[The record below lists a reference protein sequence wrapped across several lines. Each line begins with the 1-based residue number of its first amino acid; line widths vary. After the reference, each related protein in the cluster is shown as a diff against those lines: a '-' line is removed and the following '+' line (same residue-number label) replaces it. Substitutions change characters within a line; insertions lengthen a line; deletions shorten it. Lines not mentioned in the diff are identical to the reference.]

1 MEKFISVLVE
11 REVKTEEQNALH
23 ANNEM
28 KNDNGQRIIIE
39 NDEQA
44 LTSSFVKFSSFE
56 INFLDVMFNF
66 LIKPKY
72 CAKTKTFI
80 KVK

>member
-39 NDEQA
+39 NDE
-44 LTSSFVKFSSFE
+44 
-56 INFLDVMFNF
+56 
-66 LIKPKY
+66 
-72 CAKTKTFI
+72 
-80 KVK
+80 

>member
-23 ANNEM
+23 VNNEM

-66 LIKPKY
+66 LTKPKY

>member
-39 NDEQA
+39 NDEYA

-66 LIKPKY
+66 LTKPKY

>member
-23 ANNEM
+23 VNNEM

-39 NDEQA
+39 NDEYA

-66 LIKPKY
+66 LTKPKY

>member
-39 NDEQA
+39 NDEYA

-56 INFLDVMFNF
+56 INFLDVMLNF

-72 CAKTKTFI
+72 CAKTTTFI
-80 KVK
+80 KAK